1 VSASLLLIGANDAT
15 TQELVS
21 LVDATLKGAV
31 TYQPATLQNYK
42 HFNGE
47 EYDLIVCFVNRY
59 EEMVRHYG
67 RERVIAVEFVP
78 PAEFFVL
85 VGRIPEGQEVVIFNN
100 STSGANVMLKFLKQ
114 YQLTH
119 VSYVVVPYEEWD
131 SFQVREKL
139 AKARY
144 IVGTD
149 GYVSRGKAL
158 YSTYGSVLQND
169 VQVIPS
175 PPRTATPASVS
186 LLAKTV
192 TSINSQK
199 VLQESCAVSTT
210 LADQTKDISHIAQEA
225 FRSIEETAKT
235 IALVNSKLTGE
246 VRSVQ
251 DTNALAQNLMSAVE
265 EIGSIT
271 SSIKHIAS
279 DTNLLALNAAIE
291 AARAGEHGRGF
302 AVVASEVRKLSD
314 QSNRLTDNIHIAIK
328 QVQQVVNSIV
338 PALQK
343 TVDEI
348 VTTQEDIAKISVA
361 AKGESEAMK
370 DITQKLDVIADISL
384 SLSAKQSSSKE
395 RM

>member
-1 VSASLLLIGANDAT
+1 
-15 TQELVS
+15 
-21 LVDATLKGAV
+21 
-31 TYQPATLQNYK
+31 
-42 HFNGE
+42 
-47 EYDLIVCFVNRY
+47 
-59 EEMVRHYG
+59 M
-67 RERVIAVEFVP
+67 
-78 PAEFFVL
+78 L

-119 VSYVVVPYEEWD
+119 VSYVVVPYEELD

-158 YSTYGSVLQND
+158 YSTYGSVLQSD

>member
-1 VSASLLLIGANDAT
+1 MSATLLLIGANDAT

-21 LVDATLKGAV
+21 LVDATLKSAV
-31 TYQPATLQNYK
+31 TYQAATLENYK
-42 HFNGE
+42 C
-47 EYDLIVCFVNRY
+47 YDVAAFDLVVCFVNRY
-59 EEMVRHYG
+59 DEMVKEYG
-67 RERVIAVEFVP
+67 KERVTAVEFVP
-78 PAEFFVL
+78 PTDFFVA
-85 VGRIPEGQEVVIFNN
+85 VSRIPAGEEVVIFNN
-100 STSGANVMLKFLKQ
+100 SASGANVMLKFLKQ

-119 VSYVVVPYEEWD
+119 VTYTIVPYDEWD
-131 SFQVREKL
+131 NTQVREKL
-139 AKARY
+139 SSVRY
-144 IVGTD
+144 VIGTD

-158 YSTYGSVLQND
+158 YTTYGNALKQD
-169 VQVIPS
+169 VVVIPS

-186 LLAKTV
+186 SLAQIV

-199 VLQESCAVSTT
+199 ILQESCAVSTT
-210 LADQTKDISHIAQEA
+210 LADQTKEISHITQEA

-235 IALVNSKLTGE
+235 IALVHGKLTGE
-246 VRSVQ
+246 VRNVQ
-251 DTNALAQNLMSAVE
+251 ETNTLAQSLMNAVE

-314 QSNRLTDNIHIAIK
+314 QSNRLTDNIHISIR
-328 QVQQVVNSIV
+328 QVQQMVNGIV

-348 VTTQEDIAKISVA
+348 VTTQQEIEKISIA

-370 DITQKLDVIADISL
+370 DITQKLDVIAEISL
-384 SLSAKQSSSKE
+384 SLSAKQTSSKE
-395 RM
+395 KM

>member
-1 VSASLLLIGANDAT
+1 
-15 TQELVS
+15 
-21 LVDATLKGAV
+21 
-31 TYQPATLQNYK
+31 
-42 HFNGE
+42 
-47 EYDLIVCFVNRY
+47 
-59 EEMVRHYG
+59 
-67 RERVIAVEFVP
+67 
-78 PAEFFVL
+78 
-85 VGRIPEGQEVVIFNN
+85 
-100 STSGANVMLKFLKQ
+100 MLKFLKQ

-119 VSYVVVPYEEWD
+119 VTYTIVPFDEWE
-131 SFQVREKL
+131 SAQVREKL
-139 AKARY
+139 SSVRY
-144 IVGTD
+144 VIGTD

-158 YSTYGSVLQND
+158 YTTYGSGLKQDAVI
-169 VQVIPS
+169 IPS

-186 LLAKTV
+186 SLAQIV

-199 VLQESCAVSTT
+199 ILQESCAVSST
-210 LADQTKDISHIAQEA
+210 LADQTKDISHITQEA

-235 IALVNSKLTGE
+235 IALVHGKLTGE
-246 VRSVQ
+246 VRNVQ
-251 DTNALAQNLMSAVE
+251 DTNALAQNLMNAVE

-314 QSNRLTDNIHIAIK
+314 QSNRLTDNIHIAIR

-348 VTTQEDIAKISVA
+348 VTTQEEIEKISIA

-384 SLSAKQSSSKE
+384 SLSTKQSSSKE
-395 RM
+395 RV

>member
-31 TYQPATLQNYK
+31 TYQAATLQNYK
-42 HFNGE
+42 QYDAEAF
-47 EYDLIVCFVNRY
+47 DLIVCFVNRY
-59 EEMVRHYG
+59 DEMVKTYSK
-67 RERVIAVEFVP
+67 ERVTAVEFVP
-78 PAEFFVL
+78 PTDFFVA
-85 VGRIPEGQEVVIFNN
+85 VSRIPEGEEVVIFNN
-100 STSGANVMLKFLKQ
+100 SSSGANVMLKFLKQ

-119 VSYVVVPYEEWD
+119 VTYTIVPFDEWE
-131 SFQVREKL
+131 SAQVREKL
-139 AKARY
+139 SSVRY
-144 IVGTD
+144 VIGTD

-158 YSTYGSVLQND
+158 YTTYGSGLKQDAVI
-169 VQVIPS
+169 IPS

-186 LLAKTV
+186 SLAQIV

-199 VLQESCAVSTT
+199 ILQESCAVSST
-210 LADQTKDISHIAQEA
+210 LADQTKDISHITQEA

-235 IALVNSKLTGE
+235 IALVHGKLTGE
-246 VRSVQ
+246 VRNVQ
-251 DTNALAQNLMSAVE
+251 DTNALAQNLMNAVE

-348 VTTQEDIAKISVA
+348 VTTQEEIEKISIA

-384 SLSAKQSSSKE
+384 SLSTKQSSSKE
-395 RM
+395 RV

>member
-1 VSASLLLIGANDAT
+1 MV
-15 TQELVS
+15 
-21 LVDATLKGAV
+21 K
-31 TYQPATLQNYK
+31 
-42 HFNGE
+42 
-47 EYDLIVCFVNRY
+47 EY
-59 EEMVRHYG
+59 G
-67 RERVIAVEFVP
+67 KERVTAVEFVP
-78 PAEFFVL
+78 PTDFFVA
-85 VGRIPEGQEVVIFNN
+85 VSRIPAGEEVVIFNN
-100 STSGANVMLKFLKQ
+100 SASGANVMLKFLKQ

-119 VSYVVVPYEEWD
+119 VTYTIVPYDEWD
-131 SFQVREKL
+131 NTQVREKL
-139 AKARY
+139 SSVRY
-144 IVGTD
+144 VIGTD

-158 YSTYGSVLQND
+158 YTTYGNALKQD
-169 VQVIPS
+169 VVVIPS

-186 LLAKTV
+186 SLAQIV

-199 VLQESCAVSTT
+199 ILQESCAVSTT
-210 LADQTKDISHIAQEA
+210 LADQTKEISHITQEA

-235 IALVNSKLTGE
+235 IALVHGKLTGE
-246 VRSVQ
+246 VRNVQ
-251 DTNALAQNLMSAVE
+251 ETNTLAQSLMNAVE

-314 QSNRLTDNIHIAIK
+314 QSNRLTDNIHISIR
-328 QVQQVVNSIV
+328 QVQQMVNGIV

-348 VTTQEDIAKISVA
+348 VTTQQEIEKISIA

-370 DITQKLDVIADISL
+370 DITQKLDVIAEISL
-384 SLSAKQSSSKE
+384 SLSAKQTSSKE
-395 RM
+395 KM